1 MEEGLFGQ
9 SPSLGSSTVMIP
21 PQTTTTYTNMTFN
34 NNKEKPLT
42 AQLTYAYKLNCSDCP
57 ADNGNK
63 GTNNTNNTN
72 NTTDGTNIT
81 NSTNTNGTDGTNITS
96 VNVNCS
102 LSVRLISYHK
112 PYSVLETAGARG
124 SAYCCCDCS
133 FIGFRCCDR
142 NVDTANDRC
151 VVRKC
156 PTHLTVCA
164 RQGSGSEI
172 CKSTTSPIGLNT
184 SNTFTFSEGG
194 TYGGLQNPIHLTAN
208 NLSSDNVSHTISV
221 NFKLLNCNHSI
232 LHLVCLSWRETPMD
246 SFQVLEDS
254 Q

>member
-1 MEEGLFGQ
+1 MERDSSGQ
-9 SPSLGSSTVMIP
+9 FFSLGSSTVMIS
-21 PQTTTTYTNMTFN
+21 PQTTTTYISTTFK

-42 AQLTYAYKLNCSDCP
+42 AQLTYAYKLSCPNCLSSGNPNTC
-57 ADNGNK
+57 NK
-63 GTNNTNNTN
+63 GTNNVNNTN

-156 PTHLTVCA
+156 PTRFRVCA
-164 RQGSGSEI
+164 KQGSGSEI
-172 CKSTTSPIGLNT
+172 CSSTTSPFVLNT
-184 SNTFTFSEGG
+184 TFTFSEGK

-208 NLSSDNVSHTISV
+208 NLKSDNVSHTIII
-221 NFKLLNCNHSI
+221 NF
-232 LHLVCLSWRETPMD
+232 
-246 SFQVLEDS
+246 
-254 Q
+254 

>member
-1 MEEGLFGQ
+1 M
-9 SPSLGSSTVMIP
+9 MIP

-57 ADNGNK
+57 SSGNPNNGNN
-63 GTNNTNNTN
+63 GTN

-102 LSVRLISYHK
+102 LSVRLINYYK
-112 PYSVLETAGARG
+112 PYSVLETIGATG

-151 VVRKC
+151 VVRRC
-156 PTHLTVCA
+156 PTNLTVCA

-172 CKSTTSPIGLNT
+172 CSNTTSPFELDTN
-184 SNTFTFSEGG
+184 STFTFSEGG

-208 NLSSDNVSHTISV
+208 NLSSDNVSHTILI
-221 NFKLLNCNHSI
+221 NF
-232 LHLVCLSWRETPMD
+232 
-246 SFQVLEDS
+246 
-254 Q
+254 